1 MDLHIEGLTS
11 GLSAAMD
18 LLQQQEDST
27 LCADLSAMMYDL
39 ALCRSG
45 LDIVCHPES
54 VRVIVNLSNHTHEP
68 TRACCAR
75 LLGLVLAR
83 GGIDRVI
90 QAGGEQSVCIIGM
103 LAATLTTEVDA
114 VGRARDGVG
123 NLGPMPPE
131 SEGSRYGE
139 GSAHDAVIEARS
151 STVAEPAPV
160 HAVTEAIGM
169 PITAGAVDAQTS
181 MPSAMLAATESYA
194 GTYQNVA
201 IVAAALP
208 ADPEP
213 AMLLPPMQ
221 AGDQHQPP
229 SYIAPPPPPQVPPAV
244 VQQPLANPQA
254 SSVVAGSV
262 FQQPQVVVSQLPSQP
277 VQAHSTAPPP
287 AQTASLP
294 PQALPPRAAPMASA
308 QLKPQPTAEH
318 HAPPAAAVPA
328 APAAPTMQEADATAL
343 LQLLEQFKLHDTLA
357 ALSEYGVGCV
367 DDLRELEP
375 LEIDGLSVTP
385 IAKKKLHKLMI
396 HLGVTAFLPVFRWC
410 GCEWE
415 IEEY

>member
-1 MDLHIEGLTS
+1 
-11 GLSAAMD
+11 MD

-139 GSAHDAVIEARS
+139 GSAHDAVIQARS
-151 STVAEPAPV
+151 STVAEPAPI
-160 HAVTEAIGM
+160 HAVTEAMGM
-169 PITAGAVDAQTS
+169 PFTAGAVDAQTS
-181 MPSAMLAATESYA
+181 MPSAMPAATVSYA
-194 GTYQNVA
+194 GTYQNVEV
-201 IVAAALP
+201 VAAALP
-208 ADPEP
+208 AEPEP
-213 AMLLPPMQ
+213 AMSLPPMQ
-221 AGDQHQPP
+221 AGNQHQPP
-229 SYIAPPPPPQVPPAV
+229 SYIAPPPQVPPAV

-254 SSVVAGSV
+254 SSVVVGSV
-262 FQQPQVVVSQLPSQP
+262 SQQPQVVVSQPPPQA

-287 AQTASLP
+287 AQTVPLP
-294 PQALPPRAAPMASA
+294 LQALPPRAAPMASA
-308 QLKPQPTAEH
+308 QLQPQPTAGH

-328 APAAPTMQEADATAL
+328 APAAPSMQEADATAL

-375 LEIDGLSVTP
+375 SEIDGLSVTP

-396 HLGVTAFLPVFRWC
+396 HLGVTAFLPVFRSC
-410 GCEWE
+410 GCECGR
-415 IEEY
+415 EEYCECEHAGGNVG